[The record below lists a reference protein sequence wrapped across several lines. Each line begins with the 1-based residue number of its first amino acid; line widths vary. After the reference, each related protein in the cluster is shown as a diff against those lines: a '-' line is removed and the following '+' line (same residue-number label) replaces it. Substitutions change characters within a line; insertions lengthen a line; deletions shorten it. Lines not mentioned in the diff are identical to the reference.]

1 MTLQDISARLNQT
14 IQKQLNAGDA
24 YALMGRPYILER
36 RLSELLVQSSEAK
49 AAKLKHGLSLDVGVE
64 ALSLLVVGQVTESN
78 PYSVLKSK
86 GNYIDRTI
94 FTVKRKKMRNI
105 GEQGLTGLVANEVT
119 FAPDIN
125 PELTV
130 EQFYGELAAQVAKRN
145 QALIK
150 AVQTID
156 EAICALGADRMYD
169 LIQAISM
176 TKSQSNLNFLQE
188 KWEIV
193 WGESLLNEELRAK
206 IIKLSR

>member
-1 MTLQDISARLNQT
+1 
-14 IQKQLNAGDA
+14 
-24 YALMGRPYILER
+24 
-36 RLSELLVQSSEAK
+36 
-49 AAKLKHGLSLDVGVE
+49 
-64 ALSLLVVGQVTESN
+64 
-78 PYSVLKSK
+78 
-86 GNYIDRTI
+86 
-94 FTVKRKKMRNI
+94 MRNI
-105 GEQGLTGLVANEVT
+105 GERGLTGLVANEVT